1 MANYSWAKNKPTFC
15 PLLRL
20 TAFPVSLL
28 LIIFPIK
35 INIKKRSS
43 LQEAPSSVFQEMQ
56 NLEEIPK
63 AALAV
68 VLLEILKRAAEREVS
83 SLYANDPADNG

>member
-1 MANYSWAKNKPTFC
+1 M
-15 PLLRL
+15 
-20 TAFPVSLL
+20 
-28 LIIFPIK
+28 
-35 INIKKRSS
+35 KKRSS

-63 AALAV
+63 AALAI

>member
-1 MANYSWAKNKPTFC
+1 M
-15 PLLRL
+15 
-20 TAFPVSLL
+20 
-28 LIIFPIK
+28 
-35 INIKKRSS
+35 KKRSS

-63 AALAV
+63 AALV
-68 VLLEILKRAAEREVS
+68 IVLLEILKRAAEREVS